1 MSNRSS
7 AFVKERAIIM
17 DAIEEERERAERTE
31 AENAVFRKLLTANG
45 IEIPAEYMRTS
56 ETTQTITTA
65 PTA

>member
-17 DAIEEERERAERTE
+17 DAIEEERERAE